1 MADVDD
7 NVFVYLGGDQ
17 VVPQDVTHVIIDRSV
32 IIILRGAFQ
41 GRRQLVSVKMH
52 VGIEKIE
59 EDAFYGCTSLRK
71 INLKGVREIE
81 ADAFYSCRA
90 LADVEFG
97 TKLDRI
103 GQEAFDNCKSLR
115 KIKMPSVRTVE
126 VRAFVNCTALTD
138 AEFGCNLE
146 TIEQRAFYLCPNL
159 RRIAVPLKD
168 DIFPASGNMIS
179 LHPTRQYMWYNQFD
193 SCENLTPVDLVGV
206 ERIHKTI
213 SSLLLESWR
222 TEMIAEINRI
232 NQMLPIN
239 APSTKADTIRWWIIT
254 VINRMEHYKAEHC
267 RLLNEDM
274 TLLELAVWKA
284 KLDEKEVDYFNKKV
298 LAKKAKIDV
307 ESARKERHITSGAD
321 IIIRNVLPFLKL
333 WE

>member
-168 DIFPASGNMIS
+168 DIFPASEDPQNYI
-179 LHPTRQYMWYNQFD
+179 
-193 SCENLTPVDLVGV
+193 
-206 ERIHKTI
+206 
-213 SSLLLESWR
+213 LLAPGELAK

-239 APSTKADTIRWWIIT
+239 APSTKSDTIRWWIIT

-321 IIIRNVLPFLKL
+321 IIIRNVLRFLRL